1 MPLLSFE
8 RANQWV
14 PLDFMLKTDKMK
26 LPLHEFSF
34 VKATAPSYFSAL
46 PNLMRRHLFNKHSIS
61 FCRIR
66 NKHMRDSTYNLSV
79 LQNRAAAHA
88 LNNPACLR

>member
-34 VKATAPSYFSAL
+34 VKATAPSFKKNGLDYQNIVIFAGYNIDSL
-46 PNLMRRHLFNKHSIS
+46 SLMKSLI
-61 FCRIR
+61 
-66 NKHMRDSTYNLSV
+66 
-79 LQNRAAAHA
+79 
-88 LNNPACLR
+88 P

>member
-34 VKATAPSYFSAL
+34 VKTTAPFFYVFAKDTQKSAMYDRTL
-46 PNLMRRHLFNKHSIS
+46 YEGKSWFKIVKGNTFG
-61 FCRIR
+61 
-66 NKHMRDSTYNLSV
+66 
-79 LQNRAAAHA
+79 
-88 LNNPACLR
+88 

>member
-34 VKATAPSYFSAL
+34 VKATAPPKAKRSGINNHSYHEVI
-46 PNLMRRHLFNKHSIS
+46 M
-61 FCRIR
+61 
-66 NKHMRDSTYNLSV
+66 V
-79 LQNRAAAHA
+79 
-88 LNNPACLR
+88 

>member
-34 VKATAPSYFSAL
+34 VKATAPLSCNKCSPSILKLYYYCIGRTFWTQVTAQLQAKLL
-46 PNLMRRHLFNKHSIS
+46 PGA
-61 FCRIR
+61 
-66 NKHMRDSTYNLSV
+66 TYNFHMSIL
-79 LQNRAAAHA
+79 
-88 LNNPACLR
+88 

>member
-34 VKATAPSYFSAL
+34 VKATAPFKVGQIGFA
-46 PNLMRRHLFNKHSIS
+46 
-61 FCRIR
+61 
-66 NKHMRDSTYNLSV
+66 
-79 LQNRAAAHA
+79 
-88 LNNPACLR
+88 